1 VTSSG
6 EIPRW
11 TYWVFLVRGCVAF
24 TLGASLLLSGEGLGL
39 LASFVGGYWI
49 VGALLT
55 LHWAIGNRAAPGRR
69 LGTLVGLIGLA
80 AGIVLLLRELID
92 ALVEQGLLLDV
103 LGLAAIGMGLLR
115 LSGKF
120 HDDQLAAHRP
130 RARYRLVVGTL
141 DIVLGVA
148 VLVVSGE
155 NVSEVRLVL
164 GIWGLLV
171 GTFLVLDALRL
182 RRYDRTRSGAGA

>member
-1 VTSSG
+1 MSSS

-24 TLGASLLLSGEGLGL
+24 TLGAFLLLSGEGLSP
-39 LASFVGGYWI
+39 LASFVGGFWI

-55 LHWAIGNRAAPGRR
+55 LHWVVVNRAAPGRR
-69 LGTLVGLIGLA
+69 LATLVALVGLA
-80 AGIVLLLRELID
+80 AGIALILRQLIDELI
-92 ALVEQGLLLDV
+92 EQGLLLDI
-103 LGLAAIGMGLLR
+103 LGVAGIAMGFLR
-115 LSGKF
+115 LSGRF
-120 HDDQLAAHRP
+120 RDDQLAAHRP

-141 DIVLGVA
+141 DVVLGVA
-148 VLVVSGE
+148 VLLASE
-155 NVSEVRLVL
+155 DNVDEVRLVL

-182 RRYDRTRSGAGA
+182 RRYARSREAEA